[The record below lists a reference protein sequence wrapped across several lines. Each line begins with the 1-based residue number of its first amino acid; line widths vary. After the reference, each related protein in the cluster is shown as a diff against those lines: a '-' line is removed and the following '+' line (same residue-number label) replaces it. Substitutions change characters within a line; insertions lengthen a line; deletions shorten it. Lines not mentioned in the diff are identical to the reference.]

1 MSDYKQLIQS
11 LKKAAKLAEDNID
24 KAHNIDLE
32 DMMQQLESY
41 VDELEGIKKFEVY
54 PEEFEE
60 L

>member
-1 MSDYKQLIQS
+1 MSDYKQLLQS
-11 LKKAAKLAEDNID
+11 LKKATKLAEDNID

-32 DMMQQLESY
+32 DMMQQLEY
-41 VDELEGIKKFEVY
+41 CVEELERIKKFEVY

>member
-11 LKKAAKLAEDNID
+11 LKKATKLAEDSID

-32 DMMQQLESY
+32 DMMQQLEYY
-41 VDELEGIKKFEVY
+41 VDELERIKKFEVY